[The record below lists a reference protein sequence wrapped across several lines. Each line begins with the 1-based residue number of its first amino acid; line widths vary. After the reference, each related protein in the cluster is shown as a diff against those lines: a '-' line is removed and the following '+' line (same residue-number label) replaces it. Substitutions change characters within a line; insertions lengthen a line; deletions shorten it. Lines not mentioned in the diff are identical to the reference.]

1 MLRIALIQLR
11 RDRITL
17 PIWIA
22 ATALM
27 AYAGAAGVAVE
38 FPTEELRA
46 QVVSLAAATPS
57 LLALRGIADGASLG
71 SYVYFQ
77 VFTYLALLAGLMS
90 TFFVVR
96 HTRADEERGR
106 LELIASAPVHRTAPL
121 GATLA
126 LGLLANA
133 VLGAAVA
140 GGLVGGGLDVGG
152 SLLAGVATA
161 SVGLVFVGFA
171 SVVAQLAPTSRSA
184 NGISGGLVGAAFVL
198 RAIGDAAGTPG
209 ADGLSVTSA
218 WPSWLSPIGWGQQ
231 VHAFT
236 QQNLAPLA
244 LSLAVAVVASA
255 SALVIQSRRDLGSS
269 VMREH
274 DGRATGSPRLRS
286 ALGLAWRQQWPSI
299 VGWAL
304 GGAFLGS
311 LAGTLA
317 GRIADSADLAPT
329 LHRLL
334 VLFVPGG
341 TGQLIDVFVAAI
353 VGVAG
358 VLAAGAGVQ
367 AVIRARS
374 EEADGRAEL
383 VLAAPVRRTS
393 WLLGWILVAT
403 VSTIAVALATGL
415 AAGLSFAGAPDSVDR
430 FWSSLASGVA
440 QLPAA
445 LTFVALTALIFV
457 VIPRATVALGW
468 GLLAIG
474 FIVGQFGALMQLPD
488 WARNLSPF
496 AHTPSVPAQG
506 VDWWGA
512 LVLVAASVAVV
523 ALAVALVRG
532 RQLTS

>member
-1 MLRIALIQLR
+1 
-11 RDRITL
+11 
-17 PIWIA
+17 
-22 ATALM
+22 
-27 AYAGAAGVAVE
+27 
-38 FPTEELRA
+38 
-46 QVVSLAAATPS
+46 
-57 LLALRGIADGASLG
+57 
-71 SYVYFQ
+71 
-77 VFTYLALLAGLMS
+77 
-90 TFFVVR
+90 
-96 HTRADEERGR
+96 
-106 LELIASAPVHRTAPL
+106 
-121 GATLA
+121 
-126 LGLLANA
+126 
-133 VLGAAVA
+133 
-140 GGLVGGGLDVGG
+140 
-152 SLLAGVATA
+152 
-161 SVGLVFVGFA
+161 
-171 SVVAQLAPTSRSA
+171 
-184 NGISGGLVGAAFVL
+184 
-198 RAIGDAAGTPG
+198 
-209 ADGLSVTSA
+209 
-218 WPSWLSPIGWGQQ
+218 
-231 VHAFT
+231 
-236 QQNLAPLA
+236 
-244 LSLAVAVVASA
+244 
-255 SALVIQSRRDLGSS
+255 
-269 VMREH
+269 MREH